1 MKYFRFKNWERF
13 QHYHDR
19 NPPWVK
25 LSTAII
31 DLDND
36 WYRLTDAQCGV
47 LAKMLAWASRTNNAM
62 PLNAD
67 VIREEIH
74 ADSPVDISHFVRL
87 EILEVLASRSDCVA
101 IEKVRIDASKDASK
115 NASGNA
121 SKDASKNAR
130 LRDRDQRSESE
141 EEKDQKKNPPTP
153 RKRGAP
159 RPLDPRQSPDHEVA
173 AVVAHLNAVTGKSHS
188 LDRGNQQ
195 IIGAIKR
202 GATVDDCKAVIDHCW
217 RQWGADPKMVR
228 YVDKST
234 PFRAANFDRYLDES
248 RAGAPKPTAPAC
260 RIPPKF
266 NPEDDPDM
274 TPEERDASRDALARL
289 KGIGTWPS

>member
-1 MKYFRFKNWERF
+1 MPKSTNKWFRFYVDWL
-13 QHYHDR
+13 D
-19 NPPWVK
+19 NPKVQMLDATLQQRYIMLLCLRSMGEIPGMDAK
-25 LSTAII
+25 AIAWRLRI
-31 DLDND
+31 DLSDFENSLKILKEKGL
-36 WYRLTDAQCGV
+36 WTG
-47 LAKMLAWASRTNNAM
+47 K
-62 PLNAD
+62 
-67 VIREEIH
+67 
-74 ADSPVDISHFVRL
+74 DIPNWNKRQYV
-87 EILEVLASRSDCVA
+87 SDCSTERSRKHRA
-101 IEKVRIDASKDASK
+101 TSKQRCSNGDAT
-115 NASGNA
+115 
-121 SKDASKNAR
+121 
-130 LRDRDQRSESE
+130 LQQRPQNQTQNTDTDTE
-141 EEKDQKKNPPTP
+141 KNPPTP

-159 RPLDPRQSPDHEVA
+159 SAPDPGRSPDPDVA
-173 AVVAHLNAVTGKSHS
+173 AVVAHLNAVTGKAHS

-217 RQWGADPKMVR
+217 RQWSADPKMVR

-248 RAGAPKPTAPAC
+248 RAGAPKPTAPAS

-289 KGIGTWPS
+289 KGIGVWPS